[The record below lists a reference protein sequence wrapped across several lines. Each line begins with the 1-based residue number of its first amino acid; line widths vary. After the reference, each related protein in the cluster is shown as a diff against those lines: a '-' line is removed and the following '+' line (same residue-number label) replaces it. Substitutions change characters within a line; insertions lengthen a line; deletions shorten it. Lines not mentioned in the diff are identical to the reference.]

1 MIMSQTLSAVSTAGD
16 DQKTPENIEL
26 LHTGEEMLRAESLKR
41 IAVLPD
47 MVMHLAMVEH
57 SMDLINAL
65 LPSSSVQDEDQL
77 MLGNLGIRIFNALA
91 AALKLMLSG
100 YYQASG
106 LQLRDVL
113 ETAFL
118 LDYFSTDSQLITA
131 WRTTS
136 EVERKRAFK
145 PVNIRIALD
154 NRDGFIEKKREEA
167 YKLLCKLA
175 GHATPEGIVML
186 VPQRGGKSVHCGPFL
201 ENSALQ
207 ALLSEAAKLAVQ
219 AAGAFRVVI
228 RNENLNQMEA
238 RIFFMEAEADWLEK
252 FFAAKPDRTRIAEMR
267 SQLAVAKL
275 AKG

>member
-1 MIMSQTLSAVSTAGD
+1 M
-16 DQKTPENIEL
+16 TPENIEL
-26 LHTGEEMLRAESLKR
+26 LHTGEEVLRAESLKR

-47 MVMHLAMVEH
+47 MVMHLAMMEH

-118 LDYFSTDSQLITA
+118 LDYFSTDPQLITA
-131 WRTTS
+131 WRTKS
-136 EVERKRAFK
+136 EVDRKKAFK
-145 PVNIRIALD
+145 PVSIRIALD
-154 NRDGFIEKKREEA
+154 NRDGFTEKKREEA

-175 GHATPEGIVML
+175 GHATPEGTVML

-201 ENSALQ
+201 ENGALQ

-219 AAGAFRVVI
+219 AAGAFRVMI

-238 RIFFMEAEADWLEK
+238 SIFFMEAEADWLEK

-275 AKG
+275 ARG